1 MQIATTVGDLTG
13 GEADLLRRA
22 MGSKRGVEKIEKL
35 RTRLYAGMANH
46 GITGEV
52 ADQIYTRIEAFAS
65 FGFAESHAL
74 SFALLVYATSWL
86 KLHYPAAFLVGL
98 LRAQPMGFYSP
109 HSLVGDAR
117 HHGVETRTA
126 RHHPLRCRR
135 RPRTRRPHHTRSPRT
150 ASTVVSTRPNRR
162 CRRSTRTCRTR
173 PSPTAVTTRWRCG
186 SVWSRWPVSA
196 ATPPNGSSP
205 NGPEVSVPVHRRRDR
220 PGRSDPPAG
229 RAARHRRRIRTVRA

>member
-1 MQIATTVGDLTG
+1 VSKEHLCGRAGFHPLQPAVLERTKGTPLFQEQLMQIATTVGDLTG

-35 RTRLYAGMANH
+35 RSRLYAGMANH
-46 GITGEV
+46 GITGDV

-117 HHGVETRTA
+117 HQGVETR
-126 RHHPLRCRR
+126 
-135 RPRTRRPHHTRSPRT
+135 RPTSPT
-150 ASTVVSTRPNRR
+150 PASTPTSRPSTPSGVSRPMVWRAASSWR
-162 CRRSTRTCRTR
+162 SRLCRRSTRT
-173 PSPTAVTTRWRCG
+173 W
-186 SVWSRWPVSA
+186 
-196 ATPPNGSSP
+196 
-205 NGPEVSVPVHRRRDR
+205 
-220 PGRSDPPAG
+220 
-229 RAARHRRRIRTVRA
+229 RIRP